1 MNCVVTSKDEILKV
15 SRELL
20 QKQGWSAINIRSV
33 AAGCNVSVSSI
44 YNYFESKEDLVAS
57 TIESVWCE
65 VFHGSEDV
73 VVYRD
78 TQACISWIYRRMEYG
93 HDRYPE
99 FFTLHS
105 MSFLTEE
112 KSEESQRLQRTW
124 QHILEGL
131 CFVLQHD
138 PQIRPDAFN
147 ACFTRERFADTL
159 FSLMIASFLRQDYD
173 AEPVLEIVRRVIY

>member
-1 MNCVVTSKDEILKV
+1 MNCIVTSKDEILKT

-33 AAGCNVSVSSI
+33 AAGCNVSVGSI

-78 TQACISWIYRRMEYG
+78 TQACISWIYRQMEYG

-105 MSFLTEE
+105 MSFLVEE
-112 KSEESQRLQRTW
+112 KSEEKQRMQRTW
-124 QHILEGL
+124 QHILDGL
-131 CFVLQHD
+131 SSVLRQD
-138 PQIRPDAFN
+138 PKIRIDAFSES
-147 ACFTRERFADTL
+147 FTLERFADTL
-159 FSLMIASFLRQDYD
+159 FSLMMASFLRQDYD